1 MEGPMEKPLSIAER
15 LKLNTP
21 DWLSYLA
28 TGITVGVA
36 FLYYFALLQPS
47 FLLWAIAL
55 TIVRMILNK
64 IDGDIAFEKRSLSLK
79 GKIIN
84 ALPDRYSDMIIIVGI
99 GVSSLCSPIYS
110 LLGIASMFLISYT
123 GLLGKALGVDWQN
136 HGPLGKVERLVLIM
150 MFTLIQYV
158 LLINGVTTIRVF
170 GLGLTALE
178 WCMVLFIILGQ
189 LTVFNRIRGISN
201 ESAKLEWLKDEKYK
215 EIKQKILIAYDSET
229 GNTERVAEEISNCL
243 KVGIRKIDD
252 ISNITSYDL
261 IIFGSREAGRRP
273 SKKVI
278 DFIKQHPDIKNYAL
292 FITYKHFFLGPIFTQ
307 ICLSYFKRLLNKKP
321 VAVFACKAAYEK
333 EELYLEQRGTDPNLL
348 NAFLFGIKVTQK
360 LAKLK

>member
-1 MEGPMEKPLSIAER
+1 MEKSLSIVER
-15 LKLNTP
+15 FKLITP

-28 TGITVGVA
+28 AVITVGVA
-36 FLYYFALLQPS
+36 FFYSFALHHPS

-55 TIVRMILNK
+55 IIVRMMLNK

-84 ALPDRYSDMIIIVGI
+84 ALPDRYSDIIIVVGI
-99 GVSSLCSPIYS
+99 GISSMCSPIYS
-110 LLGIASMFLISYT
+110 LLGIASVFLISYT

-136 HGPLGKVERLVLIM
+136 QGPLGKVERLALIIL
-150 MFTLIQYV
+150 FTLAQYLV
-158 LLINGVTTIRVF
+158 LVSGKTFQVF
-170 GLGLTALE
+170 GLRLTPLE

-189 LTVFNRIRGISN
+189 LTVFNRVRGIGK

-229 GNTERVAEEISNCL
+229 GNTERVAEEVSNCL

-252 ISNITSYDL
+252 LSNISSYDL

-278 DFIKQHPDIKNYAL
+278 DFIKQHQDIKNYAL
-292 FITYKHFFLGPIFTQ
+292 FITYKNLFLGPIFTR
-307 ICLSYFKRLLNKKP
+307 ICLSYFKKVLNKNP
-321 VAVFACKAAYEK
+321 LAVFSCKAAYEK
-333 EELYLEQRGTDPNLL
+333 EELYLEHPVTDRNLL

-360 LAKLK
+360 LDKLK